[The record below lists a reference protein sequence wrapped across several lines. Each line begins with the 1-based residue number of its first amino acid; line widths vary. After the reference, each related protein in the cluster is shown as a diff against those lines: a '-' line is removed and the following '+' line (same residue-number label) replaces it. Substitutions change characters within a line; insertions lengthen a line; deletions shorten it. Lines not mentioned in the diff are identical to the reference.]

1 MRKIA
6 ISDIHGCYLTFK
18 KLVRD
23 VIQLTKEDELYLL
36 GDYVDRG
43 PGSKQVFDF
52 IFELLNEGYK
62 VRCLIGNHEEI
73 FLECIKGRG
82 RLPSWLKY
90 GGRMTLDS
98 FIVDYPTEIPDEYV
112 RFMESLAYYV
122 EVDNYILVHAGL
134 NFTTADPLKDTYGM
148 TWSRNWEADAN
159 MDWLGSRRV
168 IYGHT
173 PKTKS
178 QVELQLEQLQ
188 KQQLLNIDAGCYG
201 TYIPGYGHLAAFDMT
216 NEVLHFQENIDNMN
230 AWRAQTGH

>member
-43 PGSKQVFDF
+43 SGSKQVLDY
-52 IFELLNEGYK
+52 IFELQDEGYK
-62 VRCLIGNHEEI
+62 VRCLIGNHEEV
-73 FLECIKGRG
+73 FLKCIKGIG
-82 RLPSWLKY
+82 RFPDWLMY

-98 FIVDYPTEIPDEYV
+98 FGVNYPDEIPEKYV
-112 RFMESLAYYV
+112 QFIENLEYYV
-122 EVDNYILVHAGL
+122 EIDNYILVHAGL
-134 NFTTADPLKDTYGM
+134 NFGSTEPLKDTFGM
-148 TWSRNWEADAN
+148 MWSRNWEAHVD
-159 MDWLGSRRV
+159 MDWLGNRRI

-173 PKTKS
+173 PQTKS
-178 QVELQLEQLQ
+178 QVEFHLKHLP

-201 TYIPGYGHLAAFDMT
+201 TYVAGYGHLVAFDMT
-216 NEVLHFQENIDNMN
+216 NEVIHFQENIDNMN
-230 AWRAQTGH
+230 AWRTHIEK

>member
-23 VIQLTKEDELYLL
+23 VVQLTKEDELYLL

-43 PGSKQVFDF
+43 SGSKQVFDF
-52 IFELLNEGYK
+52 IFELQDEGYK
-62 VRCLIGNHEEI
+62 VRCLIGNHEEV
-73 FLECIKGRG
+73 FLECIRGRG
-82 RLPSWLKY
+82 RFSSWLQY

-98 FIVDYPTEIPDEYV
+98 FGVLNPAQVPKKYIQ
-112 RFMESLAYYV
+112 FMEGLEYYI

-134 NFTTADPLKDTYGM
+134 DFGSLDPLKNTYGM
-148 TWSRNWEADAN
+148 TWSRDWEAGVDMN
-159 MDWLGSRRV
+159 WLGSRRL

-173 PKTKS
+173 PKIKS
-178 QVELQLEQLQ
+178 QVEAQLEHLQ

-216 NEVLHFQENIDNMN
+216 NEVLHFQENLDNMN
-230 AWRAQTGH
+230 AWRTHIGK

>member
-23 VIQLTKEDELYLL
+23 VVQLTKEDELYLL

-43 PGSKQVFDF
+43 SGSKQVFDF
-52 IFELLNEGYK
+52 IFELQDEGYK
-62 VRCLIGNHEEI
+62 VQCLIGNHEEV

-82 RLPSWLKY
+82 RLAGWLQY

-98 FIVDYPTEIPDEYV
+98 FGVNYPTEIPDNYV
-112 RFMESLAYYV
+112 RFMESLAYYI

-134 NFTTADPLKDTYGM
+134 NFGVRDPMKDTDGM
-148 TWSRNWEADAN
+148 TWSRNWEWNVD
-159 MDWLGSRRV
+159 MDWLGNRRI

-173 PKTKS
+173 PNIKS
-178 QVELQLEQLQ
+178 QIESQLGLLQ

-201 TYIPGYGHLAAFDMT
+201 TNIPGYGHLAAFDMT
-216 NEVLHFQENIDNMN
+216 NEVLHFQENIDSMN
-230 AWRAQTGH
+230 AWITHIGK